1 MINIGPTK
9 EGIIAPI
16 YEERLR
22 QMGKWLNVS
31 GDAIYKTTPWQ
42 YQNDTTNPNVWYTSK
57 DDSVYAILLKWSN
70 DFVKISAISKYKF
83 STIKLL
89 GYDGMLKWTQ
99 TSDAVIIDTSGI
111 KLNDL
116 LRWAWAFEFKQV
128 QKIKSKY

>member
-31 GDAIYKTTPWQ
+31 GDSIYGTQPWQ

-57 DDSVYAILLKWSN
+57 GDSVYAILLKWSN

-83 STIKLL
+83 NNIKLL
-89 GYDGMLKWTQ
+89 GYDGQLKWTQ
-99 TSDAVIIDTSGI
+99 TTDTVIIDTLGI
-111 KLNDL
+111 KLTDS
-116 LRWAWAFEFKQV
+116 LRWAWAFEFQKV
-128 QKIKSKY
+128 QN